1 MDTHR
6 EEAMWRRRRRGSD
19 VAMNHQLEPPKSWR
33 QRGRS
38 LPKENSRGGSVAPAD
53 ALISDFQSPD
63 CEKTRF
69 HCLNPPVRDD
79 LLQHPWE
86 TNTGSQSPRL

>member
-1 MDTHR
+1 M
-6 EEAMWRRRRRGSD
+6 
-19 VAMNHQLEPPKSWR
+19 
-33 QRGRS
+33 
-38 LPKENSRGGSVAPAD
+38 APAD

-69 HCLNPPVRDD
+69 HCLSPSVRDD